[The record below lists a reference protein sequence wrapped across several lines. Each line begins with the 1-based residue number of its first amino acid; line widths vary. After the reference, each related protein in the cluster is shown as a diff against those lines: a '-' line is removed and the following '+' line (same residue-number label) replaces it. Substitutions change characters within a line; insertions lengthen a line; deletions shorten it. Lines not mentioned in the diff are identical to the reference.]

1 MKISKKIIMIA
12 GIVAMLSCNHLFG
25 KIVKDGTCFYVT
37 GFAEPRSQSES
48 SKEIA
53 LSKAELNALGEFAN
67 YVFKEKLIIPRSIR
81 TYDSQI
87 RDCIVQKNYSGIIKG
102 SRTIKRLI
110 LKDGRACCVV
120 CIPSDNITN
129 FPAIDYRKNHDA
141 LLSDISRNLP
151 LKYEVAVILGAKN
164 AELFSKEFQS
174 LFCNKT
180 SINRIPSGWLLS
192 ISDIEN
198 IKIESLADNELID
211 LFEALFGIK
220 NIEIKIAEELKKRGF
235 KNCAKRILEVKLPYD
250 SSKKEIVDIS
260 PNYAKDL
267 PVLISVLNDYNSSIL
282 FENSKSVNQDF
293 NLALAE
299 FSKRPTDFVKVRE
312 YATKSLCYSVSD
324 SAFNLIG
331 RTFEEQKDLKLAIL
345 FYKQAVV
352 MNSNTPYAK
361 ANLAKCFYALG
372 ELSNASF
379 WANETLR
386 TPNVPEW
393 SKNRA
398 NEILT
403 SIKSKNENN

>member
-12 GIVAMLSCNHLFG
+12 GIAVALSCNHLLG
-25 KIVKDGTCFYVT
+25 KIVRDGTCFYVT

-67 YVFKEKLIIPRSIR
+67 YVFKEKLIIPRSLR

-102 SRTIKRLI
+102 TRTIKRLI

-120 CIPSDNITN
+120 CIPAANITN
-129 FPAIDYRKNHDA
+129 FPAIDYRKNYDA
-141 LLSDISRNLP
+141 LLSDISQNLP
-151 LKYEVAVILGAKN
+151 LKYEVATILGVKN
-164 AELFSKEFQS
+164 VELFSEEFRT
-174 LFCNKT
+174 LFYNKA

-192 ISDIEN
+192 ISDIEG
-198 IKIESLADNELID
+198 IKIESLTDNELID
-211 LFEALFGIK
+211 LFEALFGVK
-220 NIEIKIAEELKKRGF
+220 DIEIKIAEELKKREF
-235 KNCAKRILEVKLPYD
+235 KNCAKRLLGAKLPYS
-250 SSKKEIVDIS
+250 SSKEVIDKIS
-260 PNYAKDL
+260 PTLAGVL
-267 PVLISVLNDYNSSIL
+267 PVLCLELSEYNSSII
-282 FENSKSVNQDF
+282 FENSGMGNQDF
-293 NLALAE
+293 KLALTE

-312 YATKSLCYSVSD
+312 YATKSLYCSVSD

-331 RTFEEQKDLKLAIL
+331 RTFEEQKNFKLAIL
-345 FYKQAVV
+345 FYAQVV
-352 MNSNTPYAK
+352 SMNSNTPYAK
-361 ANLAKCFYALG
+361 ANLAKCFYGLG

-403 SIKSKNENN
+403 SIKSKNENK

>member
-12 GIVAMLSCNHLFG
+12 GIVAVLSCNHLFG
-25 KIVKDGTCFYVT
+25 KIVKDGTCFYAT
-37 GFAEPRSQSES
+37 GFAELRSPSDS

-53 LSKAELNALGEFAN
+53 LTNAELNALGEFAN
-67 YVFKEKLIIPRSIR
+67 YVFKEKLIIPRSLR
-81 TYDSQI
+81 AYDSQI

-120 CIPSDNITN
+120 CIPSANITN

-151 LKYEVAVILGAKN
+151 LKYEVATILGVKN
-164 AELFSKEFQS
+164 VELFSEEFRTS
-174 LFCNKT
+174 FYNKA
-180 SINRIPSGWLLS
+180 SINRIPSGWMLS
-192 ISDIEN
+192 ISDIEG
-198 IKIESLADNELID
+198 IKIESLTGNELID
-211 LFEALFGIK
+211 LFEALFGVAD
-220 NIEIKIAEELKKRGF
+220 IETKIAEELKKRGF
-235 KNCAKRILEVKLPYD
+235 KNCARHLLKVKLPCG

-267 PVLISVLNDYNSSIL
+267 PVLVSVLNDYNSSIR
-282 FENSKSVNQDF
+282 FENSKSANQDF

-312 YATKSLCYSVSD
+312 YATKSLCLSVSD

-331 RTFEEQKDLKLAIL
+331 RAFEEQKNLKLAIL
-345 FYKQAVV
+345 FYAQAVFI
-352 MNSNTPYAK
+352 NSNTPYAK
-361 ANLAKCFYALG
+361 ANLAKCFYGLG

-379 WANETLR
+379 WANETLK

-398 NEILT
+398 YEILT
-403 SIKSKNENN
+403 SIKNKNENN

>member
-1 MKISKKIIMIA
+1 MIA
-12 GIVAMLSCNHLFG
+12 GIVAVLSCNHLFG
-25 KIVKDGTCFYVT
+25 KIVKESNCFYVT
-37 GFAEPRSQSES
+37 AFAKLRSQSDS

-53 LSKAELNALGEFAN
+53 LTNAELNALGEFAN
-67 YVFKEKLIIPRSIR
+67 YVFKEKLIIPRALR
-81 TYDSQI
+81 AYDSRI

-120 CIPSDNITN
+120 CIPSANFAN
-129 FPAIDYRKNHDA
+129 FPTIDYRKDYDA

-198 IKIESLADNELID
+198 IKIESITDNELID
-211 LFEALFGIK
+211 LFEALFGVK
-220 NIEIKIAEELKKRGF
+220 DIEIKIAEELKKRGF
-235 KNCAKRILEVKLPYD
+235 KNCAKHLLEAKLPYG
-250 SSKKEIVDIS
+250 SSKKEINYIS
-260 PNYAKDL
+260 PKYAKDL
-267 PVLISVLNDYNSSIL
+267 PVLVSVLNDYNSSIR
-282 FENSKSVNQDF
+282 FENSKSGNQDI
-293 NLALAE
+293 NHALAE

-331 RTFEEQKDLKLAIL
+331 RTFEEQKNLELAIL
-345 FYKQAVV
+345 FYNQSVV
-352 MNSNTPYAK
+352 MNPNTPYAK
-361 ANLAKCFYALG
+361 ANLAKCFYGLG

-386 TPNVPEW
+386 TPNIPEW

-403 SIKSKNENN
+403 YIKSKNENK